1 MNKKMKGVFFMKLL
15 KKIIPFVVVL
25 ATVFSVFG
33 VQNTF
38 ADSQIK
44 KGSTR
49 VVMFGTEIDPCEDEV
64 VYQGHRYLPADYF
77 ISSILSELDLECNES
92 VLDYSNG
99 SVSYHF
105 SPYGYL
111 SFWGG
116 SKKVRVGNWYDGKD
130 IYLTNPAVLYDGNM
144 YISMEDIA
152 DVWSCYYGFDA
163 SVNTMYFYYY

>member
-1 MNKKMKGVFFMKLL
+1 MNKKMKGGFFMKLL

-77 ISSILSELDLECNES
+77 ISSILSELDLE
-92 VLDYSNG
+92 
-99 SVSYHF
+99 
-105 SPYGYL
+105 
-111 SFWGG
+111 
-116 SKKVRVGNWYDGKD
+116 
-130 IYLTNPAVLYDGNM
+130 M
-144 YISMEDIA
+144 
-152 DVWSCYYGFDA
+152 
-163 SVNTMYFYYY
+163 

>member
-1 MNKKMKGVFFMKLL
+1 MKGGFFMKLL

-64 VYQGHRYLPADYF
+64 VYQVTGIYRQTISLVQYF
-77 ISSILSELDLECNES
+77 L
-92 VLDYSNG
+92 
-99 SVSYHF
+99 
-105 SPYGYL
+105 
-111 SFWGG
+111 
-116 SKKVRVGNWYDGKD
+116 NW
-130 IYLTNPAVLYDGNM
+130 I
-144 YISMEDIA
+144 
-152 DVWSCYYGFDA
+152 
-163 SVNTMYFYYY
+163 